1 MRTIRSKI
9 LIAMGWVMLISVIAL
24 GFFGIPIGIIL
35 CALIGLAYGVY
46 KQAIPPIFFYRPNRS
61 YRFFHHLLYTT
72 SIYVNN

>member
-46 KQAIPPIFFYRPNRS
+46 KQDKPFRLYSSIALIAAIALFIIFFIQLQS
-61 YRFFHHLLYTT
+61 M
-72 SIYVNN
+72 